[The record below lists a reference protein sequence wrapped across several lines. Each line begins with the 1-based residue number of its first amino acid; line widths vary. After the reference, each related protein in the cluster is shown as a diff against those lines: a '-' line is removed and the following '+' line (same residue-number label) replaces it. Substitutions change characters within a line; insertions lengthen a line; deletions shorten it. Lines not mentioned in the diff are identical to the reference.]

1 MAAFRDEGHMI
12 VANKPLRLGK
22 FYRPDKLPCPVQHAG
37 CVILINDPN
46 DSDRIRLAL
55 SDGSSWINFVR
66 EGEVA
71 PQALTVRP
79 AEIDLTPMVRA
90 AVEAALPAMLPQPVK
105 VIEQVREQALPDL
118 TQLDKL
124 RDDIRMLAV
133 ANLEI
138 SEHLNPIAEK
148 IADLMARVEFI
159 EKHALAKAEL
169 EVR

>member
-12 VANKPLRLGK
+12 VANKPLHLGK
-22 FYRPDKLPCPVQHAG
+22 VYRPGKLPCPVKHAG

-46 DSDRIRLAL
+46 DSNRIRLAL

-66 EGEVA
+66 EGEVTS
-71 PQALTVRP
+71 QAVTVRP
-79 AEIDLTPMVRA
+79 SEIDLTPMVRA

-105 VIEQVREQALPDL
+105 IINEPRQAALPDL

-124 RDDIRMLAV
+124 REDIRMLAV

-138 SEHLNPIAEK
+138 SEHLNPIAQK
-148 IADLMARVEFI
+148 LADLMARVEFI
-159 EKHALAKAEL
+159 EQNALARAEL